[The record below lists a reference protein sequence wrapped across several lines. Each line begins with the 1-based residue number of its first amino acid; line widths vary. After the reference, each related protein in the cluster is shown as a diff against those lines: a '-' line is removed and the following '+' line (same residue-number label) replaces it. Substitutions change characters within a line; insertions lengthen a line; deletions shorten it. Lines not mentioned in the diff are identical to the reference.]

1 MHASHRLETYYPV
14 REFISQRPKLDSVQG
29 DLQHTRDSM
38 HLEVLDIIT
47 SKAFDKIR
55 QRQASE
61 SYQYLSEGR
70 SYPPDQIPH
79 KKKRPW
85 GAFTLPV
92 FRDPGITELSRKN
105 GACHSHQVA
114 TTKYQ
119 YRARGKSYNLRSNV
133 VRILR
138 FLIRLVDIQIFIPN
152 LRSNIVRILTLNH
165 MHGKLFSICHST
177 DVALHSKR
185 LRLLVLGPS
194 AEKFCR
200 HSSPCGEE
208 YQHCTDLSQW

>member
-1 MHASHRLETYYPV
+1 MPLIALR
-14 REFISQRPKLDSVQG
+14 R
-29 DLQHTRDSM
+29 
-38 HLEVLDIIT
+38 IT
-47 SKAFDKIR
+47 PYVNS
-55 QRQASE
+55 
-61 SYQYLSEGR
+61 YLSDPNWIPCREIYNTPEIACIWKSWTLLRRKR
-70 SYPPDQIPH
+70 STKSVKDRLLKVISTFLKEDHIHRIRYLI
-79 KKKRPW
+79 
-85 GAFTLPV
+85 
-92 FRDPGITELSRKN
+92 RKN
-105 GACHSHQVA
+105 VLGVRLHYQFSGIPGLPNFPEKMAHVIH
-114 TTKYQ
+114 TKYQ

-165 MHGKLFSICHST
+165 MQGKLFSICHST